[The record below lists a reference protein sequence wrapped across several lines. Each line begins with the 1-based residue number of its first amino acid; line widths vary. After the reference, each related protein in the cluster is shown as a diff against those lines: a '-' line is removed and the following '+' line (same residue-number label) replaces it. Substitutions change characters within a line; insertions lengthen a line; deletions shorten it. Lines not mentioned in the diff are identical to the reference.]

1 MRTRDARVPGADSWV
16 RVLFAVIAAIYI
28 LQLFVPDPFLGAA
41 RFDESFYHL
50 PTVRLFQQR
59 GLVEAAKNYPSATT
73 PLYHIIMA
81 AVYGRIPDLWLRVAW
96 VAVTLA
102 SGWLLYQHLLHDP
115 RTAGSLAPIA
125 VTIAFLA
132 SPTVRAAAA
141 YFVTDGL
148 SLQLTIASLFLLRK
162 SNAESPSPSR
172 VSAGAALVTAYASFY
187 ARQYYLWVPMYVT
200 HRLLSGCNRT
210 GRAVVAAASAALL
223 LPAVALFLTWGR
235 ATPPRVWEAH
245 TGTDILI
252 SVPTTLSFIGIFV
265 LPAFALALRDLFSD
279 WVYNR
284 PAWARRAVLGGIG
297 GLVVYVGLLLGAGF
311 QIQEYVARI
320 LGALKGLGS
329 RGYDPVSRAFIL
341 RPRGAGSL
349 VRDRWSATVVV
360 DRVHAS
366 FHGEWVSVLTLL
378 RPGSYAVSLPR
389 GDTARRRTDR
399 AWPVGVVLSRFQRKL
414 FRRSPP
420 LDAVVN
426 LRGLLAVRRVPP
438 PPEST
443 PIAFRIRSPRIVRF
457 G

>member
-1 MRTRDARVPGADSWV
+1 MTGCSRTRGGQVPAVPGADSWV

-81 AVYGRIPDLWLRVAW
+81 AVYGRIPDLWLRLAW

-102 SGWLLYQHLLHDP
+102 SGWLLFQHLLHDP

-132 SPTVRAAAA
+132 SPTVRGAAA

-162 SNAESPSPSR
+162 SNAELPSPGR

-187 ARQYYLWVPMYVT
+187 ARQYYLWVPVYVT

-320 LGALKGLGS
+320 LGALKGLGLA
-329 RGYDPVSRAFIL
+329 GTIL
-341 RPRGAGSL
+341 FLVPSYCALVVL
-349 VRDRWSATVVV
+349 VRWFAIDGRRQLWWIVFMLPFTASGYLCLRYFDPAVMLFLFLVATPRDAERIARSRLVWFYP
-360 DRVHAS
+360 AFS
-366 FHGEWVSVLTLL
+366 VSY
-378 RPGSYAVSLPR
+378 S
-389 GDTARRRTDR
+389 
-399 AWPVGVVLSRFQRKL
+399 VGRFL
-414 FRRSPP
+414 
-420 LDAVVN
+420 
-426 LRGLLAVRRVPP
+426 
-438 PPEST
+438 
-443 PIAFRIRSPRIVRF
+443 
-457 G
+457 